1 MCDAGNSPNP
11 GNLTIVTRLQWASAG
26 GKLMER
32 RQFIRGLCSGL
43 AAWPLAAYAQPGGE
57 PRRIGVLGSD
67 ATVWKPWMAA
77 LIARLRELG
86 WIEGENI
93 AVEYRWAEGRSRR
106 VSEIAAEFLRQ
117 DVDVIVTYGSGVPI
131 LKQATTTIPIVFAV
145 AFDPVRDG
153 LVQSLAHPGGNVTGM
168 SIQQLDLVDKRLELL
183 HEVIPHLHRLAIL
196 ADAGYAEPM
205 LEAERVKSAAQALGL
220 EAARLGIWGSQDI
233 TPALEAPKGKADAL
247 YVVSDA
253 LIAANRAR
261 IVRLALSEH
270 LPTIFSYDDYVEAGG
285 FISYGPNYA
294 DLFRRAADMVDE
306 ILHGKKPGDIPV
318 EQPTKFD
325 FAVNVKTATTLGLV
339 IPPMLLT
346 TADEVIQ

>member
-1 MCDAGNSPNP
+1 
-11 GNLTIVTRLQWASAG
+11 
-26 GKLMER
+26 MER
-32 RQFIRGLCSGL
+32 RQFVTSFCSGVI
-43 AAWPLAAYAQPGGE
+43 AWPLAAYAQQVSN
-57 PRRIGVLGSD
+57 PRRIGVLGAD

-86 WIEGENI
+86 WILGENLAI
-93 AVEYRWAEGRSRR
+93 EYRWANGKSWR
-106 VSEIAAEFLRQ
+106 VSQIAAEFLQQ
-117 DVDVIVTYGSGVPI
+117 DTDVIVTYGSAIPI

-145 AFDPVRDG
+145 AYDPVRAG

-168 SIQQLDLVDKRLELL
+168 SIEQLDLVDKRLELL
-183 HEVIPHLHRLAIL
+183 REVIPQVHCLAIL
-196 ADAGYAEPM
+196 ADAGYAETM
-205 LEAERVKSAAQALGL
+205 LEADRVKSTAQALGL

-233 TPALEAPKGKADAL
+233 TSALEALKGKADAL

-261 IVRLALSEH
+261 IIGLALSEH

-294 DLFRRAADMVDE
+294 DLFRRAADMVDKV
-306 ILHGKKPGDIPV
+306 LHGKKPNDIPV

-325 FAVNVKTATTLGLV
+325 FAINIKTATALGLSMT
-339 IPPMLLT
+339 PTLLAA
-346 TADEVIQ
+346 ADEVIE

>member
-1 MCDAGNSPNP
+1 
-11 GNLTIVTRLQWASAG
+11 
-26 GKLMER
+26 MER
-32 RQFIRGLCSGL
+32 RQFIRGLCSGV
-43 AAWPLAAYAQPGGE
+43 AAWPLAAYAEQIDQPQ
-57 PRRIGVLGSD
+57 RIGILGAD
-67 ATVWKPWMAA
+67 ATVWEPWMAA
-77 LIARLRELG
+77 LIARLRQLG
-86 WIEGENI
+86 WIVGENI
-93 AVEYRWAEGRSRR
+93 AIEYRWAEGKSRR

-117 DVDVIVTYGSGVPI
+117 DVDVIVTYGSAVPI

-233 TPALEAPKGKADAL
+233 TPALEALKGKADAL